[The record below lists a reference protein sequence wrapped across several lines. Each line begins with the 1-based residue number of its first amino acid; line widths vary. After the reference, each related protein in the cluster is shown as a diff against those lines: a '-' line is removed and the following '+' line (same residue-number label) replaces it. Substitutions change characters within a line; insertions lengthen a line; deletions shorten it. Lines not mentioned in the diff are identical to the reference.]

1 MLYEE
6 YLDLTIY
13 GMLERME
20 NRFQE
25 KLLFCYKE
33 DGIIKEISYRQFFS
47 GVKKIAGYFRETV
60 SQGSLIV
67 IDSRNTYEQIA
78 AMFAAA
84 SAGVIPVLVNFNLP
98 DDEIESIIE
107 RVSPAMIVYDRE
119 DEELLAKYLS
129 LGTIPCLC
137 CTENPFGSSVRE
149 ILDSD
154 RPLYQNDGAIKP
166 EDPAM
171 ILMTSGSTSRSKLVV
186 LPHHAF
192 LPHSEVW
199 TEKSIFVLPMCHI
212 AGLNILINDMAR
224 GIPICLSSLKNGLR
238 DIEWFRP
245 KDIFAVP
252 AFVSQMVK
260 KSQAGR
266 MDLSCFKNIS
276 SGGAPQNMDTVAYL
290 NSLGIFTMSLYGAT
304 ETAGIVDYSTPETY
318 RYGSVGKP
326 GPWNDIRISEAGE
339 ILVKGKNVM
348 IEYLGD
354 PEATE
359 GVLVDG
365 WYHTGDLGYI
375 DDDGYL
381 FITGRIKNIIILSNG
396 ENVSPEALE
405 SKLSHCEDVEE
416 VVVSGHRD
424 TITAHIWCG
433 DDAGEEK
440 MDRVRSFV
448 ARYNRTVPTY
458 YRIRKIEFRER
469 PFEKTASGKIK
480 R

>member
-13 GMLERME
+13 QMLERME

-25 KLLFCYKE
+25 KLLFFYKE
-33 DGIIKEISYRQFFS
+33 DGIIKEVSYRQFF
-47 GVKKIAGYFRETV
+47 GEVRKIAGYFSEKV
-60 SQGSLIV
+60 QKGSFII

-84 SAGVIPVLVNFNLP
+84 SMGAVPVLVNFNLP
-98 DDEIESIIE
+98 DEEIESIIE

-119 DEELLAKYLS
+119 DEELIVKFRS

-137 CTENPFGSSVRE
+137 CTENKFGGSVRE
-149 ILDSD
+149 ILASD
-154 RPLYQNDGAIKP
+154 RPLYQNDSAIKP

-186 LPHHAF
+186 LPHYAF

-199 TEKSIFVLPMCHI
+199 TEKSIFVLPICHI

-224 GIPICLSSLKNGLR
+224 GTPVCLSSLKNGLR
-238 DIEWFRP
+238 DMEWFRP
-245 KDIFAVP
+245 KDILAVP
-252 AFVSQMVK
+252 AFVAQMVK
-260 KSQAGR
+260 KSKKGK
-266 MDLSCFKNIS
+266 MDISNFKNIS
-276 SGGAPQNMDTVAYL
+276 SGGAPQNMDTVVYL

-304 ETAGIVDYSTPETY
+304 ETAGMIDYSTPETY

-326 GPWNDIRISEAGE
+326 GPWNAVRISEAGE

-354 PEATE
+354 PEATKE
-359 GVLVDG
+359 ALVDG
-365 WYHTGDLGYI
+365 WYHTGDMGYI

-405 SKLSHCEDVEE
+405 SKLSHCEDIEE
-416 VVVSGHRD
+416 VVVSGHED

-433 DDAGEEK
+433 DDAGKEK

-448 ARYNRTVPTY
+448 SQYNRTVPTY

-469 PFEKTASGKIK
+469 PFEKTGSGKIK